1 MKHLFITFPIFASR
15 SRAPVKKSLF
25 VDHNTHRGTIGI
37 RRAVPMICGFRRMV
51 MLLCMTALLL
61 FSTTSSAA
69 EVHARKTVRIPVFPF
84 ERMMVLDED
93 KDPISG
99 YAFEY
104 LQTIAA
110 YAGWDIEY
118 IPCDSFPE
126 CLNKLYTGEADLFYE
141 ISHSEERAKIILF
154 PDEPMGHEFYYLY
167 ATQWNTSITPDDYA
181 SMNGKKVGVTSG
193 TIQIG
198 LLKQWC
204 EKKNVD
210 FKLVEYDLESQKEA
224 DLYAGKIDLDLEV
237 SMMAKHD
244 FSAVERIGSSAY
256 YLVANKERPDLIEDI
271 NSATE
276 KVLSND
282 LYYFTRLQERYFS
295 DTVISHNLLTEEKN
309 WISNHK
315 VLRVG
320 FFDNYL
326 PFSTLD
332 KSGNP
337 AGAGI
342 EAVKEIVKKL
352 NLEDKLQ
359 VEFICYFNQEEG
371 YKAVE
376 SEEIDLMLPAY
387 ISNSVKHDYHIIG
400 GKIISTLVSDL
411 AYRDDFGDG
420 TGKRIGVNRNNLM
433 QFYYSRDC
441 YPHAEIVFYDD
452 IRGCLDGLLKGTSDG
467 TFLNGLRT
475 EALLRPKKYR
485 SLKTERA
492 RNGFEF
498 HMAFAADNIGL
509 VMLMDRGLSM
519 LSPDFMNHASYSYA
533 GRIYTFSLMDY
544 LREHILIVIAT
555 VAILAA
561 LIMRLIGV
569 RLNNRKLAGINR
581 ELKEY
586 SEELK
591 ENAKTIE
598 NQRQQETE
606 LRKQLEDAL
615 QMAQAANQAKTSFL
629 SNMSHDIRTPMNAII
644 GFTGLAASHIDD
656 KERVQE
662 YLTTISRSSEH
673 LLSLINDVLDMSR
686 IESGKM
692 ALHEKPESLS
702 DILHS
707 LRDIVHA
714 DIHAKQHSFFIGTE
728 GVRNELVYCDKL
740 RLNQVLLNLLS
751 NAIKYTH
758 PGGTISLRILQKDMV
773 EEGVATYEFRCRDNG
788 IGMSEEFART
798 IFDPFTREETT
809 TVSGIQGTGLG
820 MAITKNIVEMMG
832 GTITVN
838 SRKGEGTEFVFT
850 VKFRIADKKTSDPAI
865 PELKGQRSLVVDD
878 DVNACQSIADMLRE
892 VGMRSEWCVSGR
904 EAVIRT
910 AESLRHG
917 DCFKVYI
924 VDWLMPDMNGI
935 ESVRRIRKVVG
946 KDAFIIL
953 MTACDLADIEKE
965 AREAGVNGFLSKPLF
980 PSDLQKML
988 RQFCGKAD
996 PGQKEKAEQFVSLKG
1011 KKVLMVD
1018 DNELNLKI
1026 GKLQLKQQGMVV
1038 DTALNGQSAVDMIRE
1053 NGTDA
1058 YDFVLMDIQM
1068 PMMDG
1073 YEATSILRKL
1083 PGGDKL
1089 KILAFS
1095 ANAFEEDREKSL
1107 KAGMDGHIAKPLKVD
1122 ELLSELKRFVG

>member
-1 MKHLFITFPIFASR
+1 MLFCMILLFLCSG
-15 SRAPVKKSLF
+15 SLF
-25 VDHNTHRGTIGI
+25 G
-37 RRAVPMICGFRRMV
+37 
-51 MLLCMTALLL
+51 
-61 FSTTSSAA
+61 A
-69 EVHARKTVRIPVFPF
+69 ENHARKEVRIPVFPF

-93 KDPISG
+93 KNPISG
-99 YAFEY
+99 YAYEY
-104 LQTIAA
+104 IQTIAA

-118 IPCDSFPE
+118 DPCDSFSE
-126 CLNKLYTGEADLFYE
+126 ALNKLYAGEVDLFYE
-141 ISHSEERAKIILF
+141 ISHTEERTKIILF

-167 ATQWNTSITPDDYA
+167 ALKGNTSITPDDFQ
-181 SMNGKKVGVTSG
+181 SMNGKTVGVTRG
-193 TIQIG
+193 TMQIE

-204 EKKNVD
+204 QKKNVD
-210 FKLVEYDLESQKEA
+210 LKIVEYESEQQKES
-224 DLYAGKIDLDLEV
+224 DLYAGKIDLNLEV
-237 SMMAKHD
+237 SMLAKND

-256 YLVANKERPDLIEDI
+256 YLVANKERPDLIDDI
-271 NSATE
+271 DTTLE
-276 KVLSND
+276 KILNND
-282 LYYFTRLQERYFS
+282 LYYFTRLQERYFA
-295 DTVISHNLLTEEKN
+295 DTVISLNLTTEEKN
-309 WISNHK
+309 WIANHK

-342 EAVKEIVKKL
+342 EAVREIIKHL
-352 NLEDKLQ
+352 NLEDALQ

-411 AYRDDFGDG
+411 AFLNDFGDG
-420 TGKRIGVNRNNLM
+420 KDKRIGVNKNNLM
-433 QFYYSRDC
+433 QFYYSKDC

-509 VMLMDRGLSM
+509 VLLMDRGLTM
-519 LSPDFMNHASYSYA
+519 LDPDYMNHASYSYA
-533 GRIYTFSLMDY
+533 GRIVTFSLMDF
-544 LREHILIVIAT
+544 LREHILPVLIS

-561 LIMRLIGV
+561 LTMALIGSQISK
-569 RLNNRKLAGINR
+569 RKLAGINR

-598 NQRQQETE
+598 MQRKQETE
-606 LRKQLEDAL
+606 LRKQLEEAL
-615 QMAQAANQAKTSFL
+615 HMAQAANRAKTSFL

-656 KERVQE
+656 RERVQD
-662 YLTTISRSSEH
+662 YLKTIERSSEH

-686 IESGKM
+686 IESGRTT
-692 ALHEKPESLS
+692 LHENEESLS

-714 DIHAKQHSFFIGTE
+714 DIHAKQHNFFIDTVD
-728 GVRNELVYCDKL
+728 VRNERVYCDKL
-740 RLNQVLLNLLS
+740 RLNQVLLNLVS

-758 PGGTISLRILQKDMV
+758 PGGSISLRIIQKSAMDK
-773 EEGVATYEFRCRDNG
+773 GRATFEFRCKDNG
-788 IGMSEEFART
+788 IGMSEKFAKT

-832 GTITVN
+832 GKITVN
-838 SRKGEGTEFVFT
+838 TKQGEGTEFVVT
-850 VKFRIADKKTSDPAI
+850 VSFRIADKKMSDPVI
-865 PELKGQRSLVVDD
+865 PELKGLRSLVVDD
-878 DVNACQSIADMLRE
+878 DINACQSIADLLRE

-904 EAVIRT
+904 EAVVRT
-910 AESLRHG
+910 EESLRHS
-917 DCFKVYI
+917 DRFKVYLI
-924 VDWLMPDMNGI
+924 DWLMPDMNGI
-935 ESVRRIRKVVG
+935 ETVRRIRRIVG
-946 KDAFIIL
+946 KDVFIIIL
-953 MTACDLADIEKE
+953 TACDWNDIEKE
-965 AREAGVNGFLSKPLF
+965 ALEAGVDGFISKPLF
-980 PSDLQKML
+980 LSDLHRELL
-988 RQFCGKAD
+988 RCCGKTSPDQAE
-996 PGQKEKAEQFVSLKG
+996 KEEEVSLLKG
-1011 KKVLMVD
+1011 KKVLLVD

-1026 GKLQLKQQGMVV
+1026 GVLQLKQQGMTV
-1038 DTALNGQSAVDMIRE
+1038 DTAMNGQIAVDMIRE
-1053 NGTDA
+1053 NGIGA

-1068 PMMDG
+1068 PVMNG
-1073 YEATSILRKL
+1073 YEATSIIRKL
-1083 PGGDKL
+1083 PDGDKL

-1107 KAGMDGHIAKPLKVD
+1107 KAGLNGHIAKPLKIQ
-1122 ELLSELKRFVG
+1122 ELSNELKKFVS

>member
-1 MKHLFITFPIFASR
+1 MRNVHLW
-15 SRAPVKKSLF
+15 KSSAVLA
-25 VDHNTHRGTIGI
+25 
-37 RRAVPMICGFRRMV
+37 RRAVLFCSMV
-51 MLLCMTALLL
+51 LL
-61 FSTTSSAA
+61 FLCFGPLS
-69 EVHARKTVRIPVFPF
+69 HAQEHVRKTVRVPVFPF

-93 KDPISG
+93 RNPISG
-99 YAFEY
+99 YAYEY

-118 IPCDSFPE
+118 DPCDSFSE
-126 CLNKLYTGEADLFYE
+126 SLNKLLAGEVDLFYE
-141 ISHSEERAKIILF
+141 ISHTEERAKVILF

-167 ATQWNTSITPDDYA
+167 ALSTNRSITPDDFQ
-181 SMNGKKVGVTSG
+181 SMNGKTVGVTRG
-193 TIQIG
+193 TMQIE

-204 EKKNVD
+204 QKKNVE
-210 FKLVEYDLESQKEA
+210 LNIVEYEFEAQKEA
-224 DLYAGKIDLDLEV
+224 DLCAGKIDLDLEV
-237 SMMAKHD
+237 SILAKHD

-256 YLVANKERPDLIEDI
+256 YLVANKNRPDLIDDI
-271 NSATE
+271 DTTME
-276 KVLSND
+276 KILNND

-295 DTVISHNLLTEEKN
+295 DTVISLNLTTEEKN
-309 WISNHK
+309 WIANHK

-342 EAVKEIVKKL
+342 EAVRDIIEKL
-352 NLEDKLQ
+352 HLDDDLQ
-359 VEFICYFNQEEG
+359 IEFVCYFNQEEG

-411 AYRDDFGDG
+411 AYTGDFGDG
-420 TGKRIGVNRNNLM
+420 TDKRIGVNKNNLM
-433 QFYYSRDC
+433 QLYYSKDC

-475 EALLRPKKYR
+475 DALLRPKKYHSIKR
-485 SLKTERA
+485 ERA

-509 VMLMDRGLSM
+509 MLLMDRGLTM
-519 LSPDFMNHASYSYA
+519 LDPDYMNHASYSYA
-533 GRIYTFSLMDY
+533 GRIATFSLMDF
-544 LREHILIVIAT
+544 LREHILPVIVA

-561 LIMRLIGV
+561 LTMGLIGSQIGK
-569 RLNNRKLAGINR
+569 RKLAGINR
-581 ELKEY
+581 ELKENA
-586 SEELK
+586 EELK
-591 ENAKTIE
+591 RNAEELRQNAEELRENAETIE
-598 NQRQQETE
+598 KQRQQEVD
-606 LRKQLEDAL
+606 LRKQLQEAL
-615 QMAQAANQAKTSFL
+615 QMAQAANKAKTSFL

-644 GFTGLAASHIDD
+644 GFTGLATSHIDD

-662 YLTTISRSSEH
+662 YLKIIERSSEH

-692 ALHEKPESLS
+692 DLHEKVESLA

-714 DIHAKQHSFFIGTE
+714 DIHAKQHNFLISTAD
-728 GVRNELVYCDKL
+728 VRNELVYCDKL
-740 RLNQVLLNLLS
+740 RLNQVLLNLVS

-758 PGGTISLRILQKDMV
+758 PGGRISLQVVQKGMV
-773 EEGVATYEFRCRDNG
+773 KDGMTTYEFRCQDNG
-788 IGMSEEFART
+788 IGMSEEFAKT

-820 MAITKNIVEMMG
+820 MAITKKIVDMMG
-832 GTITVN
+832 GRITVN
-838 SRKGEGTEFVFT
+838 TRKGEGTEFVVT
-850 VKFRIADKKTSDPAI
+850 MNFRTADRKTLDPAI
-865 PELKGQRSLVVDD
+865 PELKGMRSLVVDD
-878 DVNACQSIADMLRE
+878 DINACQSIADMLRE
-892 VGMRSEWCVSGR
+892 VGMRSEWCVSGK
-904 EAVIRT
+904 ESVIRT
-910 AESLRHG
+910 EESLRHG
-917 DCFKVYI
+917 DRFKVYI
-924 VDWLMPDMNGI
+924 VDWIMPDMNGV
-935 ESVRRIRKVVG
+935 ETVRRIRRIVG
-946 KDAFIIL
+946 KEAFIII
-953 MTACDLADIEKE
+953 MTACDWNDVEKE
-965 AREAGVNGFLSKPLF
+965 AREAGVDAFISKPLF
-980 PSDLQKML
+980 PSDLQRTL

-996 PGQKEKAEQFVSLKG
+996 PEQAEKEEQFVSLKG

-1026 GKLQLKQQGMVV
+1026 GVLQLKQQGMTV
-1038 DTALNGQSAVDMIRE
+1038 DTALNGQLAVDVIRE
-1053 NGTDA
+1053 NGINA
-1058 YDFVLMDIQM
+1058 YDFILMDIQM
-1068 PMMDG
+1068 PVMNG

-1089 KILAFS
+1089 KIIAFS
-1095 ANAFEEDREKSL
+1095 ANAFEEDREKSRL
-1107 KAGMDGHIAKPLKVD
+1107 AGMNGHIAKPLKVN
-1122 ELLSELKRFVG
+1122 ELLDELKRFVG

>member
-1 MKHLFITFPIFASR
+1 MRLQFFTFIKSASYR
-15 SRAPVKKSLF
+15 
-25 VDHNTHRGTIGI
+25 T
-37 RRAVPMICGFRRMV
+37 V
-51 MLLCMTALLL
+51 MLLCMMLLL
-61 FSTTSSAA
+61 LSGSLFGAEKSS
-69 EVHARKTVRIPVFPF
+69 RKIVRVPVFPF

-93 KDPISG
+93 GNPISG
-99 YAFEY
+99 YAYEY
-104 LQTIAA
+104 IQTIAA
-110 YAGWDIEY
+110 YAGWDIDF
-118 IPCDSFPE
+118 IPCDSFSE
-126 CLNKLYTGEADLFYE
+126 CLNKLFAGEVDLFYE
-141 ISHSEERAKIILF
+141 VSHTEERAKIILF

-167 ATQWNTSITPDDYA
+167 ALNGNTSISPGDHE
-181 SMNGKKVGVTSG
+181 SMNGKTVGVTRG
-193 TIQIG
+193 TMQIE

-204 EKKNVD
+204 KKKNID
-210 FKLVEYDLESQKEA
+210 LKLIEYEFEQQKEA
-224 DLYAGKIDLDLEV
+224 DLGAGKIDLNLEV
-237 SMMAKHD
+237 SILAKSD

-256 YLVANKERPDLIEDI
+256 YLVANKERSDLISDI
-271 NSATE
+271 NSAVE
-276 KVLSND
+276 KVLNND
-282 LYYFTRLQERYFS
+282 LYYFTRLQERYFL
-295 DTVISHNLLTEEKN
+295 DTVTSHVLTTEEKN
-309 WISNHK
+309 WIADHK

-342 EAVKEIVKKL
+342 EAIREIIKKL
-352 NLEDKLQ
+352 NLEDELQ

-411 AYRDDFGDG
+411 AFRDDFGDG
-420 TGKRIGVNRNNLM
+420 TDKRIGVNKNNMM

-492 RNGFEF
+492 KNGFEF

-509 VMLMDRGLSM
+509 MLLMDRGLSM
-519 LSPDFMNHASYSYA
+519 LDPDFMSKASYSYA
-533 GRIYTFSLMDY
+533 GRIYTFSVMDF
-544 LREHILIVIAT
+544 LREHILPVLIT

-561 LIMRLIGV
+561 LIMALIGSQIGK
-569 RLNNRKLAGINR
+569 RKLAGINR

-591 ENAKTIE
+591 ENAETIE
-598 NQRQQETE
+598 KQRQQEVE
-606 LRKQLEDAL
+606 LRQQLEKKQDELEDAL
-615 QMAQAANQAKTSFL
+615 HMAQAANHAKTTFL

-656 KERVQE
+656 TERVQE
-662 YLTTISRSSEH
+662 YLSTIARSSEH

-686 IESGKM
+686 IESGRM
-692 ALHEKPESLS
+692 TLHEKEESLS

-714 DIHAKQHSFFIGTE
+714 DIQAKQHNFFIDTVD
-728 GVRNELVYCDKL
+728 VRNELVFCDKL
-740 RLNQVLLNLLS
+740 RLNQVLLNLVS
-751 NAIKYTH
+751 NAIKYTR
-758 PGGTISLRILQKDMV
+758 PGGTISLRVIQKSVSDT
-773 EEGVATYEFRCRDNG
+773 GYATFEFRCKDNG
-788 IGMSEEFART
+788 IGMSEEFAKT

-820 MAITKNIVEMMG
+820 MAITRNIVEMMG
-832 GTITVN
+832 GKISVT
-838 SRKGEGTEFVFT
+838 SKKGDGTEFVVT
-850 VKFRIADKKTSDPAI
+850 VDFRIADKAVSDPTI
-865 PELKGQRSLVVDD
+865 PELKGLRSLVVDD
-878 DVNACQSIADMLRE
+878 DINACQSIADMLRE

-904 EAVIRT
+904 EAVVRT
-910 AESLRHG
+910 EESLRHG
-917 DCFKVYI
+917 DRFKVYI

-935 ESVRRIRKVVG
+935 ETVRRIRKVVG
-946 KDAFIIL
+946 EDASIIIL
-953 MTACDLADIEKE
+953 TAYDWIDIEKE
-965 AREAGVNGFLSKPLF
+965 AREAGVSGFISKPLF
-980 PSDLQKML
+980 PSDLQKIL
-988 RQFCGKAD
+988 LKFCGKAS
-996 PGQKEKAEQFVSLKG
+996 PGQTGKQEPVFSLKG

-1018 DNELNLKI
+1018 DSELNLKI
-1026 GKLQLKQQGMVV
+1026 GVLVLQGQGVTV
-1038 DTALNGQSAVDMIRE
+1038 DTARNGQIAVDMIRE
-1053 NGTDA
+1053 KGIDA
-1058 YDFVLMDIQM
+1058 YDFIVMDIQM
-1068 PMMDG
+1068 PVMGG
-1073 YEATSILRKL
+1073 YEATGILRKL

-1089 KILAFS
+1089 KIIAFS
-1095 ANAFEEDREKSL
+1095 ANAFEEDKEKSL
-1107 KAGMDGHIAKPLKVD
+1107 KAGMNGHITKPLKIDALVN
-1122 ELLSELKRFVG
+1122 ELKRFVV